1 MEIYWFAIAYVVFV
15 ICLAIYYSKTSSDED
30 FLLAGR
36 NRSGFAIMASKFAGA
51 IGVST
56 FITYTGYAYRFGWG
70 VFIMLVGSII
80 GYNIFAYWAS
90 PIIKRLSVQ
99 GQFYTQGDLPAF
111 VTSDKSTGDFA
122 NVLTIVIQF
131 FWILLSLVGGAK
143 IIAYFGLMSYPMA
156 VLTTCFIITS
166 YVLLA
171 GFKAVI
177 ITDIF
182 QAFIILGFL
191 VVIVLNLVNGKN
203 VTTILSSQTETVG
216 VGSVVGLGLY
226 GILSVF
232 GLADRYLLCYAAKN
246 ERSLKLGMSLAV
258 IPIIIIAFLL
268 MIVGLS
274 VLTDKSGMDPDTVF
288 VYAMQNQLS
297 QNLIPLLLVMFF
309 AGLMSSAD
317 TAVFAVAS
325 HAVAR
330 IKSANKVKA
339 VRTATIVVILLA
351 SSISFFWESV
361 VNITIVGA
369 ALRMTLAVP
378 MIYVIL
384 QNKNAGRFKGS
395 IIGGVTGLI
404 IGIIAFG
411 PDPKLAL
418 TVLVGSLLG
427 LLYNVQRSK
436 FNVPG

>member
-1 MEIYWFAIAYVVFV
+1 MGIYFFALAYILFVF
-15 ICLAIYYSKTSSDED
+15 CLSFYYSKTSSDED

-70 VFIMLVGSII
+70 VFIMLIGSVI
-80 GYNIFAYWAS
+80 GYNLFAYWAS
-90 PIIKRLSVQ
+90 PIIKRLSIQ
-99 GQFYTQGDLPAF
+99 GNFYTQGDLPAF
-111 VTSDKSTGDFA
+111 VTGDKQTGDFA
-122 NVLTIVIQF
+122 NTLTIIIQF

-171 GFKAVI
+171 GLKAVI

-182 QAFIILGFL
+182 QAFIIIIFL
-191 VVIVLNLVNGKN
+191 IIIVYNLVHGKSIA
-203 VTTILSSQTETVG
+203 TILSHQAGTVG
-216 VGSVVGLGLY
+216 AGSVLGLALY
-226 GILSVF
+226 GMLSVF

-268 MIVGLS
+268 MIVGLT
-274 VLTDKSGMDPDTVF
+274 VLMDKPGMDPDTVF

-297 QNLIPLLLVMFF
+297 QDLIPLLLVMFF

-317 TAVFAVAS
+317 TAIFAVAS

-330 IKSANKVKA
+330 KEITNKVKG
-339 VRTATIVVILLA
+339 VRIATLIVIVMA
-351 SSISFFWESV
+351 CTISFFWESV

-369 ALRMTLAVP
+369 ALRMTLAIP

-384 QNKNAGRFKGS
+384 KNKNSGRFKGS
-395 IIGGVTGLI
+395 VIGGIIGLIAGLV
-404 IGIIAFG
+404 AFG
-411 PDPKLAL
+411 SDPKLAL
-418 TVLVGSLLG
+418 TVLVGSLVG
-427 LLYNVQRSK
+427 LLYRSK
-436 FNVPG
+436 KKTIV